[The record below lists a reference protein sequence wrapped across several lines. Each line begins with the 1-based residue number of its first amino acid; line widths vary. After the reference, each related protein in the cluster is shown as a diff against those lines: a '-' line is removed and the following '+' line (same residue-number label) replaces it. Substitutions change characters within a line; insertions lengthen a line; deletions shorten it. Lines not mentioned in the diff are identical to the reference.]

1 MRYKLGLA
9 ALAVLLTIA
18 VSSSA
23 LSATL
28 NVAVSA
34 DPDTFDPTRTV
45 AAATVEIAFN
55 IYEAL

>member
-34 DPDTFDPTRTV
+34 DPDTFDLL
-45 AAATVEIAFN
+45 
-55 IYEAL
+55 AL